1 MDKNRRELEFMTGAD
16 DILDILRHSKDHGNV
31 IGISSPF
38 LGNGIFITAVDDVI
52 ENYETVVL
60 LKPIDVNGGTL
71 AKNILRL
78 SEITSAC
85 SFRSRFDKVI
95 NQAKEVALEAP
106 AF

>member
-1 MDKNRRELEFMTGAD
+1 
-16 DILDILRHSKDHGNV
+16 
-31 IGISSPF
+31 
-38 LGNGIFITAVDDVI
+38 
-52 ENYETVVL
+52 